1 MSAPPPPLYTDV
13 DRLAWVRPATG
24 LAAGGYTLVA
34 VVTNVVAPGHLVSR
48 WQSVVAA
55 VLCTAA
61 FALARRAPRP
71 AAAITLLVVLA
82 ELLLALFEAGDL
94 LATSILV
101 FPTLVTAVALIWG
114 EAALLGAA
122 GAALIL
128 VPLTPWAGRMVKGL
142 GGYDPEQLRSL
153 LIIEIIFVAFA
164 MFVRAIIRAYRELH
178 GETQRAWLRYLDIFR
193 ETPDGLVELDAAG
206 HVTEANPSAVALLRM
221 RAVTG
226 GVPWAEV
233 LAGAGLVVRP
243 ELAAANA
250 RGPVLAALADDEAGG
265 GLEFT
270 FRPSTGA
277 AGRTLVVVRD
287 VTQRRQAELRRAEEL
302 RMESVGRLAGGVA
315 HDFNN
320 LLTAIGGHAELLRDH
335 PDLRVRQH
343 VGDIVQAQRRAASLT
358 RQLLS
363 FARLDL
369 CQPESLNLNDLLA
382 HCTPLLERLV
392 GEPSQLHVVPGEQ
405 VTVEADRGQLEQVL
419 VNLVSNAR
427 DASSADAFVEVRT
440 RALERSE
447 AGRLGSTLTAE
458 RQVLLEVVDWG
469 RGIAPE
475 VRTRLFEP
483 FFTTKGVG
491 QGHGMGLATAHGLV
505 AQNRGAIALDS
516 APGRGTTARV
526 FLPWAP
532 PAGAGPVTAPAR
544 TRGHVMLVDD
554 DLVSLA
560 PLVQVLERLGYRATV
575 VKDGFQALRTL
586 RAESAPLAAL
596 VCDLRLPGMSGLE
609 LADRV
614 RERQP
619 DLPVLFLS
627 ETRVPAIPGRSLDP
641 VRDVMVKPVTAVEFA
656 ARLRSVLPPT

>member
-1 MSAPPPPLYTDV
+1 MPAPPTPLYTDV
-13 DRLAWVRPATG
+13 DRLTWVRPATG

-34 VVTNVVAPGHLVSR
+34 VVANFVAPGAAVSR
-48 WQSVVAA
+48 WQGVVAA
-55 VLCTAA
+55 GLCTVA

-71 AAAITLLVVLA
+71 AAAIAMLVVLA
-82 ELLLALFEAGDL
+82 ELLLALFESGDL

-101 FPTLVTAVALIWG
+101 FPALVTAVGLIWG
-114 EAALLGAA
+114 EAALLAA
-122 GAALIL
+122 AASAMIF
-128 VPLTPWAGRMVKGL
+128 VAMMPWAGRMVQGL
-142 GGYDPEQLRSL
+142 PGYTTDQLRSL
-153 LIIEIIFVAFA
+153 LVVEIILVAFA

-206 HVTEANPSAVALLRM
+206 RVTEANPSAVALLRM
-221 RAVTG
+221 RSVTG
-226 GVPWAEV
+226 NASWAEV

-369 CQPESLNLNDLLA
+369 CQPEAFNLNDLLV

-392 GEPSQLHVVPGEQ
+392 GEPSQLHVVPGERA
-405 VTVEADRGQLEQVL
+405 TVEADRAQIEQVL

-427 DASSADAFVEVRT
+427 DASSADAFVEVRA
-440 RALERSE
+440 RALERAE

-458 RQVLLEVVDWG
+458 RQVVLEVVDWG

-532 PAGAGPVTAPAR
+532 PAGADPAVAPAR

-560 PLVQVLERLGYRATV
+560 PLVQVLERLGYRATA
-575 VKDGFQALRTL
+575 VKDGFQALRCL
-586 RAESAPLAAL
+586 RAESGALAAL

-627 ETRVPAIPGRSLDP
+627 ETRVPVIPGRSLDP

-656 ARLRSVLPPT
+656 ARLRSVLPPA